1 MSKTTFQIP
10 MCVLVPIFKCLCV
23 RVYVFV
29 CACVRVYVCV
39 SERGSEEE
47 SNQYM

>member
-10 MCVLVPIFKCLCV
+10 MCALVPVFKCLRGCV
-23 RVYVFV
+23 RVSQGEEDE
-29 CACVRVYVCV
+29 

-47 SNQYM
+47 RLSNQYM